1 MKKLLAAFAAT
12 AALSITGANAAETLS
27 VAATPVPHAEILNFV
42 KPILAKEGVELKVK
56 EFTDYV
62 QPNTQVAE
70 KRLDANFFQHQP
82 YLDEFN
88 KSKGTSLVAVT
99 GVHIEPLGAYSSK
112 YKKLDELPSGATVV
126 IPNDATNGGRAL
138 LLLAKT
144 GLIKLKDEKSIT
156 ATPKDITDNPK
167 NIKVRELEAA
177 TLPRVLGRLHP
188 SYGVPRPAMW
198 FNLAVS
204 FLFLFFFRGW
214 GTLAA
219 VISVATIISYLTGPV
234 SVMTLRRT
242 APDMH
247 RPFRLAALPVLA
259 GIGFVMATEL
269 LYWAKWPLTG
279 QIILL
284 MAVALPVYLYY
295 QWRGGWHDFGRQMRG
310 AWWLIAY
317 LPAIAAVS
325 WAGSARFGG
334 RDYLT
339 WGWDLAV
346 VAVIALAFYLWGV
359 RSGWRTASIEAARA
373 DLWTP

>member
-42 KPILAKEGVELKVK
+42 KPILAKQGVELKVK

-177 TLPRVLGRLHP
+177 TLPRVLGQVDLALINTNYALEAKLNP
-188 SYGVPRPAMW
+188 TKDALAIEGSDSPYVNILVARPDNKDSDAMKK
-198 FNLAVS
+198 
-204 FLFLFFFRGW
+204 
-214 GTLAA
+214 LAA
-219 VISVATIISYLTGPV
+219 
-234 SVMTLRRT
+234 
-242 APDMH
+242 
-247 RPFRLAALPVLA
+247 ALHSPEVKQ
-259 GIGFVMATEL
+259 F
-269 LYWAKWPLTG
+269 
-279 QIILL
+279 ILEK
-284 MAVALPVYLYY
+284 YK
-295 QWRGGWHDFGRQMRG
+295 G
-310 AWWLIAY
+310 
-317 LPAIAAVS
+317 
-325 WAGSARFGG
+325 
-334 RDYLT
+334 
-339 WGWDLAV
+339 AV
-346 VAVIALAFYLWGV
+346 VPAF
-359 RSGWRTASIEAARA
+359 
-373 DLWTP
+373 